1 MPDVRLSGLL
11 AIVLTAAIGSIP
23 VAPPEHVHEA
33 DEHGDHHVV
42 VHRHAAVHT
51 GLHDTADHDGV
62 LDDDDGTMVTLEP
75 IYIVGSVVA
84 FVFPHATVPIRID
97 QPAYTFAVKAEY
109 VERLIHGPPRAPT
122 GLRGPP
128 RVSRL

>member
-1 MPDVRLSGLL
+1 VRLSRLL

-33 DEHGDHHVV
+33 DGHGDHHVV

-51 GLHDTADHDGV
+51 GLQHAADHDGV
-62 LDDDDGTMVTLEP
+62 LDDDDGTVVTLEP
-75 IYIVGSVVA
+75 ICIVPSVVA
-84 FVFPHATVPIRID
+84 LVAPVGTLPTQLEPPGYA
-97 QPAYTFAVKAEY
+97 FAVKSEY

-122 GLRGPP
+122 GPRAPP
-128 RVSRL
+128 RLSRL